1 MSIQQNDSAV
11 RRLAVTIHLM
21 IWVYIF
27 VSPIA
32 FFWREN
38 EAMTLEAVLHRI
50 YFPVASCAMFYLN
63 YFVFIP
69 KYYLQHRI
77 RQFIVVNLV
86 LILLFTTLHEVLLVM
101 MPLPRWR
108 PDHMPPPHGNKPP
121 GPMGMGGPPGLF
133 ENLALPESIW
143 NGRVK
148 PMFVLRDM
156 ISMTFIALLSLTVK
170 LCLRWHDNEKARQKA
185 ELARSEAELKNL
197 KNQMNPHFLLNT
209 LNNIYALCA
218 LDTDKAQH
226 AVHELARMLRYVLY
240 DHPSDLVDLAVEAD
254 FLRSYVNLMKLR
266 LAGNVDVQV
275 DISMP
280 TKHPVMVAPMLF
292 ISLAENAFKHGV
304 SPTNPSFVH
313 ITLQTDGTELLFRCT
328 NSNYPKAHG
337 DKSPGG
343 IGLQLTQQRLDLTYA
358 RRYTWKKGP
367 SDDGT
372 VYTSELRIM
381 L

>member
-1 MSIQQNDSAV
+1 MKPFINALPKTKRTQPQASSYAPSAFEV
-11 RRLAVTIHLM
+11 PFVHRSLFVLVQVLV
-21 IWVYIF
+21 WGYIF
-27 VSPIA
+27 TSPLL
-32 FFWREN
+32 FRRFDEP
-38 EAMTLEAVLHRI
+38 LHWVR
-50 YFPVASCAMFYLN
+50 FVPECFASFTSFLLFYLN
-63 YFVFIP
+63 YFVLIP
-69 KYYLQHRI
+69 RYVFRRGRLLTFVAI
-77 RQFIVVNLV
+77 NVVLC
-86 LILLFTTLHEVLLVM
+86 LLCVGVHEMVISM
-101 MPLPRWR
+101 
-108 PDHMPPPHGNKPP
+108 HM
-121 GPMGMGGPPGLF
+121 L
-133 ENLALPESIW
+133 
-143 NGRVK
+143 GRVEGVR
-148 PMFVLRDM
+148 PRLRPSALM
-156 ISMTFIALLSLTVK
+156 RAAFMMRGFLTFCSVVGASVALRLSLEWRK
-170 LCLRWHDNEKARQKA
+170 SEQARAVA
-185 ELARSEAELKNL
+185 ELQRTEAELKQI
-197 KNQMNPHFLLNT
+197 KNQINPHFLLNT

-218 LDTDKAQH
+218 LDADKAQH
-226 AVHELARMLRYVLY
+226 AVHELARMFRYVLY

-280 TKHPVMVAPMLF
+280 TKHPVRVAPMLF

>member
-1 MSIQQNDSAV
+1 
-11 RRLAVTIHLM
+11 
-21 IWVYIF
+21 
-27 VSPIA
+27 
-32 FFWREN
+32 
-38 EAMTLEAVLHRI
+38 
-50 YFPVASCAMFYLN
+50 
-63 YFVFIP
+63 
-69 KYYLQHRI
+69 
-77 RQFIVVNLV
+77 
-86 LILLFTTLHEVLLVM
+86 
-101 MPLPRWR
+101 
-108 PDHMPPPHGNKPP
+108 
-121 GPMGMGGPPGLF
+121 
-133 ENLALPESIW
+133 
-143 NGRVK
+143 
-148 PMFVLRDM
+148 
-156 ISMTFIALLSLTVK
+156 
-170 LCLRWHDNEKARQKA
+170 
-185 ELARSEAELKNL
+185 
-197 KNQMNPHFLLNT
+197 
-209 LNNIYALCA
+209 
-218 LDTDKAQH
+218 
-226 AVHELARMLRYVLY
+226 MLRYVLY